1 MGRAVA
7 SGTSDTSDE
16 AGALARLAELW
27 RAQNLRAG
35 IDLAKNALERWPDE
49 GRFRVWLA
57 RFLFAAGSLMEAEM
71 AARDALAAH
80 LDDAEKEAAWII
92 LADAL
97 IRQERGDAAR
107 KALRDA
113 CLGMPGSVALQGRRG
128 HQALQAKDYA
138 EAIDAYQ
145 AACDLVP
152 DREALQHGL
161 LAGYWQAKRYAVGSS
176 AAARAVAQF
185 PHSAGLTQQ
194 YASFLLAEGRA
205 LEAAE
210 VARAAMGLDPSNAAA
225 HWSLVDALWRQDRF
239 NAAFKTLEAACD
251 AMPGNVFL
259 LRELARLSIPMERR
273 DALIRAYERAIAL
286 PEMAPEIW
294 HDLLRALIELER
306 LQEAAATVQ
315 RAMLAHPTEPE
326 FATIL
331 AEILLLQGKGL
342 EEVSAALS
350 QALGVEA
357 DASEARYRL
366 ISGLLGLRR
375 WEEAMVLL
383 EELREQ
389 EPDQPRLMLRFGL
402 ALIGQGDFR
411 AAIDLLRELTENHPE
426 DLEAWEALCDAYR
439 QAKDIKNAVAAYRRL
454 QSLKAAP
461 AMIRRVQTRLFGEA
475 GL

>member
-1 MGRAVA
+1 
-7 SGTSDTSDE
+7 
-16 AGALARLAELW
+16 
-27 RAQNLRAG
+27 
-35 IDLAKNALERWPDE
+35 
-49 GRFRVWLA
+49 
-57 RFLFAAGSLMEAEM
+57 
-71 AARDALAAH
+71 
-80 LDDAEKEAAWII
+80 
-92 LADAL
+92 
-97 IRQERGDAAR
+97 
-107 KALRDA
+107 
-113 CLGMPGSVALQGRRG
+113 
-128 HQALQAKDYA
+128 
-138 EAIDAYQ
+138 
-145 AACDLVP
+145 
-152 DREALQHGL
+152 
-161 LAGYWQAKRYAVGSS
+161 
-176 AAARAVAQF
+176 
-185 PHSAGLTQQ
+185 
-194 YASFLLAEGRA
+194 
-205 LEAAE
+205 
-210 VARAAMGLDPSNAAA
+210 
-225 HWSLVDALWRQDRF
+225 
-239 NAAFKTLEAACD
+239 
-251 AMPGNVFL
+251 
-259 LRELARLSIPMERR
+259 
-273 DALIRAYERAIAL
+273 
-286 PEMAPEIW
+286 MAPEIW